1 MAKEVERGGLS
12 FYEVDRFLSN
22 INYDSIMTE
31 LKQKKI
37 ISYNN
42 ILTTKEFYKYTYL
55 VHRF

>member
-12 FYEVDRFLSN
+12 FYEVARFLSN

-31 LKQKKI
+31 LKQKKT

-42 ILTTKEFYKYTYL
+42 ILTTKEFYKYT
-55 VHRF
+55 